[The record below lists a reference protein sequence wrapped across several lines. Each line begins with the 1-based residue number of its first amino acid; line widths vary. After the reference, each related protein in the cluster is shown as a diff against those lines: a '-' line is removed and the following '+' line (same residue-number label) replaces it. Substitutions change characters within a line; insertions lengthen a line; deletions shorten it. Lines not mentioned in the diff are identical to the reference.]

1 MVTPLLVLGRCVA
14 PNSLP
19 YRMNRVNRLPRT
31 AGWVKKLAMASR
43 RATRRLSSVVTT
55 HVRLGGA
62 LLPAD
67 LTQRWRDASIATVWR
82 RASDWDHQ
90 AADDLAYAVAIGDDP
105 RDSAWNLGRAR
116 GEIGVGIEET
126 LDDVGCLY
134 RVLGPH
140 DPPPTVVRA
149 LAGGWA
155 DAQAGAVVTGPCR
168 DPESGLPTAQYLAV
182 RLTEAAASPDP
193 GHLVVVDV
201 AAGSVAPPVRL
212 ARSAAVGAALTGT
225 YGAGHPMAAL
235 GGGVFAVLEHGRPG
249 ELDLTPLLRREI
261 QARVSD
267 EPLRSATRCPVRI
280 RRVEVPRDVDEAE
293 ALTSR
298 LSRS

>member
-1 MVTPLLVLGRCVA
+1 M
-14 PNSLP
+14 
-19 YRMNRVNRLPRT
+19 
-31 AGWVKKLAMASR
+31 
-43 RATRRLSSVVTT
+43 TT

-116 GEIGVGIEET
+116 GEIGVGIEEA

-155 DAQAGAVVTGPCR
+155 DAQAGAVVAGPCR
-168 DPESGLPTAQYLAV
+168 DPESGLPTGQYLAV
-182 RLTEAAASPDP
+182 RLAEAAQHPEP
-193 GHLVVVDV
+193 GRLLVVDV
-201 AAGSVAPPVRL
+201 AARAVTPPVRL
-212 ARSAAVGAALTGT
+212 ARSAAVGAALTST
-225 YGAGHPMAAL
+225 YGSGHPMAAL
-235 GGGVFAVLEHGRPG
+235 GGGVFAVLERGG
-249 ELDLTPLLRREI
+249 LDDVDLTPVLRREI
-261 QARVSD
+261 QARVAD
-267 EPLRSATRCPVRI
+267 EPVRSATRCPVRI
-280 RRVEVPRDVDEAE
+280 RSVDVPHDADEAE
-293 ALTSR
+293 LLVAR
-298 LSRS
+298 LSRC

>member
-1 MVTPLLVLGRCVA
+1 M
-14 PNSLP
+14 
-19 YRMNRVNRLPRT
+19 
-31 AGWVKKLAMASR
+31 
-43 RATRRLSSVVTT
+43 
-55 HVRLGGA
+55 RLGGA

-67 LTQRWRDASIATVWR
+67 LTQRWRQASLATVWR

-116 GEIGVGIEET
+116 GEIGVGIEEA

-134 RVLGPH
+134 RVMGPH

-155 DAQAGAVVTGPCR
+155 DAQAGAVVAGPCR

-182 RLTEAAASPDP
+182 RLTEAALAPDS

-201 AAGSVAPPVRL
+201 AAGAVEPPVRL
-212 ARSAAVGAALTGT
+212 ARSAAVGAALRCT
-225 YGAGHPMAAL
+225 YGVGHPMAAL
-235 GGGVFAVLEHGRPG
+235 GGGVFAVLEHGG
-249 ELDLTPLLRREI
+249 ADELDLTPVLRREI
-261 QARVSD
+261 QARVAD
-267 EPLRSATRCPVRI
+267 EPLRSATRCPVRL
-280 RRVEVPRDVDEAE
+280 RRVEVPRDVDAAE
-293 ALTSR
+293 LLVSC